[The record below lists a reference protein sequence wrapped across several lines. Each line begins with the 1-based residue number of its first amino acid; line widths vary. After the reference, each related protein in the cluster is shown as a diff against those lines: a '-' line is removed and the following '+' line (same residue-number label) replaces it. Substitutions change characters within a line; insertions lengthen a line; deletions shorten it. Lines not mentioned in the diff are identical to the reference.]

1 MSLQSPTFQPAS
13 VIGGVFTV
21 AAFPNVSITTPN
33 PRLRRSTAR
42 EGVLQQPSLQSP
54 SRSTDGGASLPTSV
68 APPTAKSTSVDP
80 THSHNVEGTV
90 GTAAS
95 SKAKGNNPSD
105 STGPVAIRE
114 GERTGTADLKGSLN
128 LGSTSMAMN
137 IGLIAGI
144 SVGVLV
150 LLLVLSC
157 AVYKWRS
164 REEGTYSLEA
174 AAANDYGYEA
184 CLGGTVYDAGGG
196 DRRLRPSKTDGQ
208 TTKTKK
214 RQTKEWYV

>member
-1 MSLQSPTFQPAS
+1 
-13 VIGGVFTV
+13 
-21 AAFPNVSITTPN
+21 
-33 PRLRRSTAR
+33 
-42 EGVLQQPSLQSP
+42 
-54 SRSTDGGASLPTSV
+54 
-68 APPTAKSTSVDP
+68 
-80 THSHNVEGTV
+80 
-90 GTAAS
+90 
-95 SKAKGNNPSD
+95 
-105 STGPVAIRE
+105 
-114 GERTGTADLKGSLN
+114 
-128 LGSTSMAMN
+128 MAMN

-184 CLGGTVYDAGGG
+184 CLGGTVYDGG
-196 DRRLRPSKTDGQ
+196 DRRLRPSKSDGQ